1 MGMFSRSHT
10 VSPYIRGLCG
20 SLRENFVNEVKGLMK
35 MSIEGI
41 KSQLTEYF
49 NNGSILFNSYFDV
62 NKMKQI
68 TTTITHPDL
77 NIIKAANLKI
87 CAQENCVT
95 FEIFTLFTNDKS
107 MSMVDDTY
115 DSELGKAFIQWFKPI
130 LRNIVNEKYELKG
143 DVISDEL
150 MGTDYCQ
157 IREDSILLF
166 INFSEMVEF
175 TI

>member
-1 MGMFSRSHT
+1 MGMFFRSHT
-10 VSPYIRGLCG
+10 ASPYIRELCG

-49 NNGSILFNSYFDV
+49 NNGSILFNSYFDA

-77 NIIKAANLKI
+77 NIVKAANLKI
-87 CAQENCVT
+87 YAQENCVT
-95 FEIFTLFTNDKS
+95 FELFTLFTNDKS

-157 IREDSILLF
+157 IREDGILPF

>member
-1 MGMFSRSHT
+1 
-10 VSPYIRGLCG
+10 
-20 SLRENFVNEVKGLMK
+20 

-41 KSQLTEYF
+41 KSQLTEYL

-77 NIIKAANLKI
+77 NIVKAVNLKI
-87 CAQENCVT
+87 YARENYLS
-95 FEIFTLFTNDKS
+95 FELTANNKS
-107 MSMVDDTY
+107 IMIVNDTY
-115 DSELGKAFIQWFKPI
+115 DSELGEAFVYWFKPI
-130 LRNIVNEKYELKG
+130 LRGIVNEKYELKG

-157 IREDSILLF
+157 IREDGILLF

>member
-10 VSPYIRGLCG
+10 VNPYIKELCG

-49 NNGSILFNSYFDV
+49 NNGSILFSSYFDV
-62 NKMKQI
+62 NKIKQI

-77 NIIKAANLKI
+77 NIVKAVNLNI
-87 CAQENCVT
+87 FARENFVA
-95 FEIFTLFTNDKS
+95 FELTANDKS
-107 MSMVDDTY
+107 IMIVNDTY
-115 DSELGKAFIQWFKPI
+115 DSELGDAFIHWFKPM
-130 LRNIVNEKYELKG
+130 LRGIVNEKYELGG
-143 DVISDEL
+143 DMISDEL

-157 IREDSILLF
+157 IREDGILLF

>member
-1 MGMFSRSHT
+1 MGMFSRSYT
-10 VSPYIRGLCG
+10 ASPYIRELCG
-20 SLRENFVNEVKGLMK
+20 NSDEDFVNDTKGLMK

-62 NKMKQI
+62 NKIKQI
-68 TTTITHPDL
+68 TATIAHPDL
-77 NIIKAANLKI
+77 NIVKAVSLSI
-87 CAQENCVT
+87 FAQENFVT
-95 FEIFTLFTNDKS
+95 FELTANDKS
-107 MSMVDDTY
+107 IMIVNDTY
-115 DSELGKAFIQWFKPI
+115 DSEPGEAFVHWFKPI
-130 LRNIVNEKYELKG
+130 LRGIVNEKYELKG

-157 IREDSILLF
+157 IREDSILPF
-166 INFSEMVEF
+166 INFSEMIEF